1 MRNEMVKIMG
11 NENSKDGIGQ
21 DTAMTGA
28 SGAVAAALLD
38 GLIDYAGLFPPAD
51 LSLEAMVDHYASYL
65 KCEQSWVLGRV
76 LVPVGM
82 LEAFASLAPLPRD
95 QGDDPWCV
103 NALVSPSGDAQLSND
118 LDVISAFNHKHSDP
132 ANGHC
137 LVDAVDLKA
146 SDALSIDTALDLMPD
161 ELMPFFE
168 LPVNSD
174 IRGHVAALSGSVAG
188 AKVRTGGIVPEAYPS
203 PEAVSEFL
211 LACIRAD
218 VPFKATAGLHHAL
231 CSRNEQVGA
240 DEFGFLNVF
249 LGAALARACRLDHEE
264 LAEVLQERSSEAFV
278 FEETSISWRNHEI
291 GIEEIVQSRI
301 EGAISYGSCAFDEP
315 LNDLRHLGLII

>member
-1 MRNEMVKIMG
+1 MDRDT
-11 NENSKDGIGQ
+11 SKNGVEQ
-21 DTAMTGA
+21 DAAMTGA
-28 SGAVAAALLD
+28 SSAVAAALLD

-51 LSLEAMVDHYASYL
+51 LSLEAMVHHYDSYL
-65 KCEQSWVLGRV
+65 KCDQSWVLGRV
-76 LVPVGM
+76 LVPVDM
-82 LEAFASLAPLPRD
+82 LETFASLAPLPREQD
-95 QGDDPWCV
+95 DDPWCV
-103 NALVSPSGDAQLSND
+103 NALVSPSGDAQLSKD
-118 LDVISAFNHKHSDP
+118 LEVISAFNHKHSDP
-132 ANGHC
+132 SNGCC

-203 PEAVSEFL
+203 PIAVSEFL

-231 CSRNEQVGA
+231 CSRNEEVGA

-249 LGAALARACRLDHEE
+249 LGAAFARACRLDHEE
-264 LAEVLQERSSEAFV
+264 LAEVLQERSPEAFV
-278 FEETSISWRNHEI
+278 FGETSISWRKHEI

-315 LNDLRHLGLII
+315 LSDLRHLGLII